1 MRLPGWTPRN
11 DRDEVSIC
19 GTAVLGDGRSVG
31 VHLTDLSMEGCR
43 VVSTETLLIG
53 QRLDLR
59 VEGFDPG
66 PVSVRWALND
76 TAGLRFEDGG
86 RS

>member
-1 MRLPGWTPRN
+1 MRLPGWIPRK

-19 GTAVLGDGRSVG
+19 GTATLGDGRSVR
-31 VHLTDLSMEGCR
+31 VHLTDLSMEGCK
-43 VVSTETLLIG
+43 VISTETLLIG
-53 QRLDLR
+53 QRLDLH
-59 VEGFDPG
+59 VEGFDAV
-66 PVSVRWALND
+66 PVSVRWALNE